1 MPKSARIT
9 LFKKL
14 LLTGVLTLFGLELA
28 VRVAFAFKIGPR
40 TFLYGLVSD
49 RDELNVQN
57 HENVVVGHYSKYFP
71 HEHRRDTDPDAGET
85 FDVRI
90 NSEGFRGADFSV
102 AKPAGVIRIVTLG
115 ASSTFGYHDRDDET
129 YPHYLEKLLDD
140 GCPKH
145 KFEVINLG
153 IPHLDAEQILSL
165 FLNEAVP
172 LDPDFVTFYE
182 GVNDSEGGGW
192 RAPVKPSLWARVRLA
207 VHEHSL
213 LASILADRL
222 KKSTFSASDV
232 EHSIAGKSAH
242 FLASLERLREEAGKR
257 HIGFLVVTQQV
268 KSGIVERDKI
278 AGVTYAEEVRLVE
291 QHLSQAG
298 TVEPNQLCLL
308 THDTLMRDL
317 RRWAGEKGVPLVDG
331 IAALDHDRDV
341 LVSWVHLTPKGNRI
355 LAGAI
360 ANGILPLAC
369 ADGH

>member
-1 MPKSARIT
+1 MT
-9 LFKKL
+9 LFKKV
-14 LLTGVLTLFGLELA
+14 LLTGVLSLLGLELA
-28 VRVAFAFKIGPR
+28 VRVVFAIKIGPR

-85 FDVRI
+85 FDVGI
-90 NSEGFRGADFSV
+90 NSQGFRGKDFSV
-102 AKPAGVIRIVTLG
+102 AKPVGVIRIVTLG

-129 YPHYLEKLLDD
+129 YPHYLEKLLNDA
-140 GCPKH
+140 CPKH

-153 IPHLDAEQILSL
+153 IPHLDSEQILSL

-182 GVNDSEGGGW
+182 GINDCEGGGW
-192 RAPVKPSLWARVRLA
+192 RAPVTPSLWARVRLA

-213 LASILADRL
+213 FASLLADRL
-222 KKSTFSASDV
+222 KKSTFSASEV
-232 EHSIAGKSAH
+232 EPYIQSKRAH
-242 FLASLERLREEAGKR
+242 FLASLERLREEALAR

-268 KSGIVERDKI
+268 KSGLVAREKI
-278 AGVTYAEEVRLVE
+278 ASVTYAEEVHLVE
-291 QHLSQAG
+291 QHLSREG
-298 TVEPNQLCLL
+298 MLEPSQLCML
-308 THDTLMRDL
+308 THDTLMHDL
-317 RRWAGEKGVPLVDG
+317 RHWAGEKSVPVVDG

-341 LVSWVHLTPKGNRI
+341 LVSWVHLNPKGNHI

-369 ADGH
+369 TDGH